1 MRRTLILLL
10 LCAPLWAQ
18 NISLNH
24 LKTNTDNFPQLVH
37 SSVLALDNASEPLK
51 NLNASNFRVSL
62 GGAAVDTLLNVT
74 TFENS
79 KQGLSILVCVDVSGS
94 MKGKP
99 LASVKDALLNFI
111 GEKRDNDEIAIMAF
125 AEQTELVCDFSTD
138 TEFLRQSIAK
148 IKILPGDT
156 SLYYSIDKGL
166 DRLSGPA
173 AKNEGRFMILFSDG
187 KEDNPATAFTLDGV
201 IAKARAKQIP
211 IFAAGY
217 TTQDR
222 QYLQI
227 LDRVSQQTG
236 GSYYDAPDAQS
247 LSEHFGK
254 VSRQIL
260 GSYILSYPVFGLPG
274 DGLEK
279 DLTITL
285 TQGAFKADFPDPVK
299 VRVPANK
306 PAIAGPSEI
315 DDGGDGGGKLSL
327 GWILGIVAAL
337 LAVGAGVFLWLN
349 AKKKQRLAEL
359 RRQQEEDERLRQEQL
374 ARYEE
379 EQRRLEEER
388 QRQQDQTRREA
399 ETRVPEQDSRSREH
413 TVILNPGTGTGEFRG
428 ASGTGLSLEVLM
440 GSEQGQLFNI
450 GAEGATLGRAQG
462 NSIVFNDSTV
472 SSRHAR
478 IYWSDGQFYIEDLG
492 SLNGVFV
499 NGQKVTLSRVEQG
512 STFKLGSNEGVF
524 RLY

>member
-10 LCAPLWAQ
+10 LCTPLWAQ

-24 LKTNTDNFPQLVH
+24 LKTNTDNFPQMVH

-51 NLNASNFRVSL
+51 NLNAGNFRISL

-99 LASVKDALLNFI
+99 LASVKDALLSFI
-111 GEKRDNDEIAIMAF
+111 GEKRDNDEIAILAF
-125 AEQTELVCDFSTD
+125 AEQTELICDFSTD
-138 TEFLRQSIAK
+138 TEFLRESIANL
-148 IKILPGDT
+148 KILPGDT

-201 IAKARAKQIP
+201 IAKARAKQVP

-222 QYLQI
+222 QYLQV

-260 GSYILSYPVFGLPG
+260 GSYILSYPVFGLAG

-279 DLTITL
+279 DLSITL
-285 TQGAFKADFPDPVK
+285 AQGAFKAEFPDPVK
-299 VRVPANK
+299 VRVPANRE
-306 PAIAGPSEI
+306 AISGPDEI
-315 DDGGDGGGKLSL
+315 DPEGGGGQLSP
-327 GWILGIVAAL
+327 GWIIGIIAAL
-337 LAVGAGVFLWLN
+337 MAAGAGVFFWLK
-349 AKKKQRLAEL
+349 AKKKKRLAEQ
-359 RRQQEEDERLRQEQL
+359 RRQQEEEERLRQEQQ
-374 ARYEE
+374 ARYQE
-379 EQRRLEEER
+379 EQRRLEEE
-388 QRQQDQTRREA
+388 QRQLQEQTRRES
-399 ETRVPEQDSRSREH
+399 ETRVQDQGPRSREH

-428 ASGTGLSLEVLM
+428 GSGKGLSLEVLM
-440 GSEQGQLFNI
+440 GSEQGQIFNI

-462 NSIVFNDSTV
+462 NSIVLNDSTV